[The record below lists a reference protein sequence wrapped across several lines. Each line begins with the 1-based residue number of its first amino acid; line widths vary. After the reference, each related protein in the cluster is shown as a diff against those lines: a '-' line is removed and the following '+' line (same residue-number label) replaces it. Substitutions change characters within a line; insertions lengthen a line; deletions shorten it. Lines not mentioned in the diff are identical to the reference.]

1 MWNLDA
7 LAKISAVVGTVAGLM
22 MLRLAYLAYGL
33 QKKQQD
39 KRQRQTVRQA

>member
-1 MWNLDA
+1 
-7 LAKISAVVGTVAGLM
+7 M

-39 KRQRQTVRQA
+39 KRQRQTVRQREKKPQEPVVARQP